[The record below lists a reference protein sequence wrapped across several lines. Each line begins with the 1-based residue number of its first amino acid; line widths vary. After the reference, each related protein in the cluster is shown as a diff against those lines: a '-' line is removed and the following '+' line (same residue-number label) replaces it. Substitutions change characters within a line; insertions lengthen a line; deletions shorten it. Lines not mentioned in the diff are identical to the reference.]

1 MSIAHISYI
10 IALWATSTVNSTP
23 SNVFL
28 ALVLVIHCPCIC
40 NSSTGA
46 GSTGASSTSARS
58 TGAGSTGA
66 RNTKARSTSA
76 GSAGASST
84 SPSSTSCRTLLL
96 APGLPAAELLALVL
110 PASVLLAPALPVPV
124 LLLQI
129 HLVLET
135 IF

>member
-46 GSTGASSTSARS
+46 GSTSARS
-58 TGAGSTGA
+58 TGAGSTGARSTGA

-76 GSAGASST
+76 VSTGAGGTGAR
-84 SPSSTSCRTLLL
+84 CNM
-96 APGLPAAELLALVL
+96 LPAVEDC
-110 PASVLLAPALPVPV
+110 
-124 LLLQI
+124 
-129 HLVLET
+129 
-135 IF
+135 F

>member
-46 GSTGASSTSARS
+46 SSTSARS

-66 RNTKARSTSA
+66 RSTGARNTKARSTSA
-76 GSAGASST
+76 VSTGAGGTGAR
-84 SPSSTSCRTLLL
+84 CNM
-96 APGLPAAELLALVL
+96 LPAVEDC
-110 PASVLLAPALPVPV
+110 
-124 LLLQI
+124 
-129 HLVLET
+129 
-135 IF
+135 F

>member
-40 NSSTGA
+40 NSST
-46 GSTGASSTSARS
+46 SASSTSARS

-76 GSAGASST
+76 VSTGAR
-84 SPSSTSCRTLLL
+84 CNM
-96 APGLPAAELLALVL
+96 LPAVALAKAYKLGE
-110 PASVLLAPALPVPV
+110 ASLDRVFGGRSRLFV
-124 LLLQI
+124 
-129 HLVLET
+129 
-135 IF
+135 

>member
-46 GSTGASSTSARS
+46 VGTGGSSTSARS
-58 TGAGSTGA
+58 TDAGSTGA

-76 GSAGASST
+76 RSTSAGST
-84 SPSSTSCRTLLL
+84 GAGGTSARCNM
-96 APGLPAAELLALVL
+96 LPAVE
-110 PASVLLAPALPVPV
+110 
-124 LLLQI
+124 
-129 HLVLET
+129 HC
-135 IF
+135 F